1 MAMTYQQRESLI
13 QKIYDTLMLSP
24 YVVDGEVCERGMGE
38 MGEARDEAARIV
50 DEWLDENKVIEGEDK
65 LHTKDELQYAYECAT
80 DMEPS
85 YTSFT
90 DFYNKNH
97 LTKK

>member
-1 MAMTYQQRESLI
+1 MNYQQKQNLI
-13 QKIYDTLMLSP
+13 QKIYDTLMAVP
-24 YVVDGEVCERGMGE
+24 YVEDGEVCERGMGD
-38 MGEARDEAARIV
+38 MGDVRDEAERIV
-50 DEWLDENKVIEGEDK
+50 NEWMTENNIIESEDK

-80 DMEPS
+80 DMNPS

-97 LTKK
+97 LNEQ